1 VDVLCRGDVL
11 LVDVL
16 CQGRG
21 VVLRGVVLFLGVV
34 LRGVV
39 LCQVCPWVKVP
50 CRIGSLLFVD
60 GGRRLLAR
68 LLRLRQCGVVLSLG
82 VVLRVVVLCHGVVL
96 RVVVLCQVCPWV
108 KVPCRIGSVLFVD
121 GGRRLLERLLRLRL
135 VRQRRIWFAKVRRR
149 RRRRRQFGEKGFV
162 LILSCNLG
170 FAFPNIE
177 KSKEDSRAHYAYKI
191 WHLHEQTDI
200 ISQSVSQW
208 I

>member
-1 VDVLCRGDVL
+1 MLCRGDVL

-16 CQGRG
+16 CQGR
-21 VVLRGVVLFLGVV
+21 GVV

-68 LLRLRQCGVVLSLG
+68 LLRLRQCGVVLFL
-82 VVLRVVVLCHGVVL
+82 GVVL

-108 KVPCRIGSVLFVD
+108 KVPCRIGSLLFVD

-149 RRRRRQFGEKGFV
+149 RRRRRQFGENGFA

-170 FAFPNIE
+170 FAFPTLE

-200 ISQSVSQW
+200 ISQPVNGSDESY
-208 I
+208 

>member
-1 VDVLCRGDVL
+1 VGVLCRGDVL

-68 LLRLRQCGVVLSLG
+68 LLRLRQCGVVLFLGVVLRVVVLFLG

-149 RRRRRQFGEKGFV
+149 RRRRRQFGEKGFL

-170 FAFPNIE
+170 FAFPKLE
-177 KSKEDSRAHYAYKI
+177 KTKEDSRAH
-191 WHLHEQTDI
+191 
-200 ISQSVSQW
+200 
-208 I
+208 